1 MIQWER
7 DFMCEDDS
15 SVIVRC
21 DRPDD
26 FNKTISWNFRT
37 LSLSSTIERSTHPG
51 MNFSFKNSK
60 AELEIFIAI
69 VIDLKDL
76 ITSMKFFRIFIAC
89 FVETAFVQG

>member
-37 LSLSSTIERSTHPG
+37 LSLSSTIERNTHPG
-51 MNFSFKNSK
+51 MKFGFRKSTNFKIFPDYEANNFVGPLSINNFSN
-60 AELEIFIAI
+60 
-69 VIDLKDL
+69 
-76 ITSMKFFRIFIAC
+76 
-89 FVETAFVQG
+89 